1 MKQSQFSDPVPED
14 AFDAAAEWWYR
25 MQTDPALKD
34 CDAFQKWM
42 EVQEHASAFE
52 AVVCA
57 MDGLRDLGAMPRILE
72 MRRSALARV
81 QRSGIL
87 RPRRLIHQVSAA
99 ALLIALVG
107 GTVMGVVYLK
117 YENPTYATEFGERR
131 VIALS
136 DGSQILLDS
145 NSKLSVHYTKGM
157 RAIILEEGRARFD
170 VAHDTRRPF
179 TVTAGDETVVAV
191 GTSFE
196 VEENDSKV
204 LVTLIQGHV
213 LVKNADGATTKDETT
228 AKKVKSNAA
237 VSLESGQQM
246 IAANYVAPIVSPVDL
261 KDATAWE
268 SGQLVFRAAQLGDAV
283 EQVNRYTDH
292 PVKVDPSVYDIK
304 ISGVFNAGD
313 VGAFVNAI
321 TAYFP
326 VSATADGNGTITLQ
340 RRS

>member
-1 MKQSQFSDPVPED
+1 MKHFRPLHPVPDD

-25 MQTDPALKD
+25 MQSDPALKD
-34 CDAFQKWM
+34 CEAFQKWM
-42 EVQEHASAFE
+42 EAQGHASAFE
-52 AVVCA
+52 AVVSS
-57 MDGLRDLGAMPRILE
+57 MDGLRDLGATSRILE
-72 MRRSALARV
+72 MRRFALARF

-87 RPRRLIHQVSAA
+87 WPRRMIHQVAAA
-99 ALLIALVG
+99 ALLVTLAG
-107 GTVMGVVYLK
+107 GTIMAIIYMRDQ
-117 YENPTYATEFGERR
+117 NPTYTTEFGERR
-131 VIALS
+131 MIALS

-145 NSKLSVHYTKGM
+145 NSKLSVHYTKGA
-157 RAIILEEGRARFD
+157 RAIVMEGGRARFD

-196 VEENDSKV
+196 VEENNSKV

-213 LVKNADGATTKDETT
+213 LVKSADAAVVKK
-228 AKKVKSNAA
+228 AKASST

-246 IAANYVAPIVSPVDL
+246 IATNYVAPVVSPVDI

-268 SGQLVFRAAQLGDAV
+268 IGQLVFRAAPLGEAV
-283 EQVNRYTDH
+283 EQVNRYTDR
-292 PVKVDPSVYDIK
+292 PIKVDPSVYGLK

-321 TAYFP
+321 TGYFP
-326 VSATADGNGTITLQ
+326 VSATVDGNDTITLQ